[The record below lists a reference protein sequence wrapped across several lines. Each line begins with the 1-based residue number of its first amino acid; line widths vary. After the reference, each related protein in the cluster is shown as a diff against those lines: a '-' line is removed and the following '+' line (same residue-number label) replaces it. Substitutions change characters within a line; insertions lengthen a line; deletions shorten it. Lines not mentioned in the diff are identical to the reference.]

1 MDNSQQIKKAYSIL
15 KTAMEGD
22 AKQHG
27 LIMERAQTIVQMLGL
42 DESVTQRIV
51 YDFESKDQKV
61 IVQEPDYLTSDLEN
75 YKWFEKKK
83 EIIKHRLDSG
93 YSARYAKY
101 LRDELDFDE
110 DTILGMQLS
119 SEKILKQCANPD
131 YATTLSNTKLHKRGL
146 VVGDVQSGKTANYLS
161 LINLACDYG
170 YEAIVLLAGM
180 TDSLRVQTQKRI
192 DSGFIGAVSSTI
204 GNDDITYIGVGI
216 PELSRYAIPFT
227 DTESDYVKFINKHN
241 HTMVSDLNKP
251 VVLVVKKNV
260 SVLRQ
265 VAEKLRNETQKKNI
279 LIIDDEADNASVNTK
294 KPDSDPSAINGKI
307 RDIFNDFPVATYVGF
322 TATPFA
328 NIFINPY
335 DDESYKDL
343 FPSDFIVQL
352 KSPNTYFGSTKVFSY
367 DENGKSKHIRVLDE
381 NEPNFLSVKHK
392 KGQIHFSV
400 LPFSL
405 KEAVLNFLIANVVRT
420 IRGADHKHRS
430 MMINISVINDMHEE
444 IKDVVQ
450 NYIDDLCNIIEQD
463 DFKSTDDFIKNRD
476 MLELYNIYNGLD
488 AYQEDD
494 FYSEIRKIIPWED
507 IKKGLL
513 YEIKQIKVVIINNKH
528 KKDRFDYDSKEFEE
542 HGARVIVIGGYVLS
556 RGLTLEGLM
565 TSYFS
570 RNSSAYD
577 SLLQMCRWFGY
588 RPKFEDL
595 CRIYMSQI
603 NIMNFR
609 AVVDAVENLKLQFS
623 EMALKGK
630 RPEDYGLMVQEAPDI
645 LETTLLVTA
654 RNKSKSTDILTHYI
668 NYGGHYADTSKLY
681 KDNRFN
687 SKNIQIVDEMIS
699 EIRESGIDW
708 VKYIPE
714 QELFYDAEQNAGK
727 KMFLN
732 VDAKIIS
739 KYIAKL
745 QLPIENTKFDTEN
758 LSQYIRESE
767 IYKNWDIVVASGS
780 YKQSEYYDTPI
791 VSRSFQYRDGENYVR
806 IGNDNNRIMDPRIFE
821 SGLTENQIKK
831 ARIHSEKRADLAGKK
846 HPKSLSAIDYLS
858 TDVGRKNPLLAIYPM
873 YLDHKDKS
881 ELREI
886 SDTLMQ
892 DKYILGFA
900 IGFPSV
906 GENSK
911 EKMTYRVNMIK
922 KAEIENSRYEA
933 GLDEEELYDE
943 D

>member
-1 MDNSQQIKKAYSIL
+1 MDNSQQIKKAYKTL
-15 KTAMEGD
+15 KAIMEGE

-27 LIMERAQTIVQMLGL
+27 IIVERAQMIAKMLDL
-42 DESVTQRIV
+42 DNSVVQRIV
-51 YDFESKDQKV
+51 YDFESKDQPI
-61 IVQEPDYLTSDLEN
+61 IVQEPDFLTADADN

-83 EIIKHRLDSG
+83 EIIKDRLDSG
-93 YSARYAKY
+93 YFARYARY
-101 LRDELDFDE
+101 LKDDQDFDE
-110 DTILGMQLS
+110 NTVDGMLLS
-119 SEKILKQCANPD
+119 SERILKQCANPD
-131 YATTLSNTKLHKRGL
+131 YAATLSNTKLHKRGL
-146 VVGDVQSGKTANYLS
+146 VVGDVQSGKTANYLA

-170 YEAIVLLAGM
+170 YEAIILLAGM
-180 TDSLRVQTQKRI
+180 TDSLRVQTQKRM
-192 DSGFIGAVSSTI
+192 DAGFIGANSSTI
-204 GNDDITYIGVGI
+204 GNDDITYIGVGY

-241 HTMVSDLNKP
+241 HTMVSDFNKP

-260 SVLRQ
+260 SVLKQ
-265 VAEKLRNETQKKNI
+265 VAEKLRNETKKKNI

-294 KPDSDPSAINGKI
+294 KPDSDPSAINSKI

-352 KSPNTYFGSTKVFSY
+352 KSPDTYFGASKVFSY
-367 DENGKSKHIRVLDE
+367 DEKGNSRHIRVLDE
-381 NEPNFLSVKHK
+381 TEKNFLPVKHK
-392 KGQIHFSV
+392 KGQAHFSV
-400 LPFSL
+400 MPDSL
-405 KEAVLNFLIANVVRT
+405 KEAILNFLISNVVRT

-444 IKDVVQ
+444 IKDVVES
-450 NYIDDLCNIIEQD
+450 YIMKLANIIEQD
-463 DFKSTDDFIKNRD
+463 DYKTTSEFIKNTD
-476 MLELYNIYNGLD
+476 MLQLYNMYNGLD
-488 AYQEDD
+488 AYQKED
-494 FYSEIRKIIPWED
+494 FYSDIRMKISWED

-513 YEIKQIKVVIINNKH
+513 YEVKQMKVVIINNKH
-528 KKDRFDYDSKEFEE
+528 KKDRFDYDSKEFEN
-542 HGARVIVIGGYVLS
+542 HGARVIAIGGYVLS

-588 RPKFEDL
+588 RPKYEDL

-609 AVVDAVENLKLQFS
+609 AVIDAVENLKLQFS
-623 EMALKGK
+623 EMALRDKN
-630 RPEDYGLMVQEAPDI
+630 PEDYGLMVQEAPDI

-654 RNKSKSTDILTHYI
+654 RNKTNSTDVLTHYI

-681 KDNRFN
+681 IEPKYN
-687 SKNIQIVDEMIS
+687 KNNIKVIDEMIS
-699 EIRESGIDW
+699 EIRGNGINW

-714 QELFYDAEQNAGK
+714 QELFYDVEQNSGK
-727 KMFLN
+727 KMLVG
-732 VDAKIIS
+732 VDSKIIS
-739 KYIAKL
+739 KYISRL
-745 QLPIENTKFDTEN
+745 QLPIENTKFDTDN

-767 IYKNWDIVVASGS
+767 IYKKWDVVIASGS

-791 VSRSFQYRDGENYVR
+791 VSRSFQYRDGEEYVR

-821 SGLTENQIKK
+821 SGLTEDQIKS
-831 ARIHSEKRADLAGKK
+831 ARKHSIKRAELAGKK
-846 HPKSLSAIDYLS
+846 IPKSLSAIDYLS
-858 TDVGRKNPLLAIYPM
+858 ADVGRKNPLLAIYPM
-873 YLDHKDKS
+873 YLDHKNKD
-881 ELREI
+881 ELQSV
-886 SDTLMQ
+886 SDVLMQ
-892 DKYILGFA
+892 DNFVIGFA

-906 GENSK
+906 EGNNR

-922 KAEIENSRYEA
+922 KAEIEKSRYEA